1 MRNLITGGAGFI
13 GSHLIR
19 KLLNRGEYVICLDN
33 FITSDDS
40 NLIDFINN
48 PLFELIVQDIT
59 KPLNIRVENI
69 WHMACPASPNKYR
82 LDPIDN
88 IKTNFIGTYNM
99 LELAKNTNAKL
110 FFSSTSEI
118 YGDPEIHPQD
128 ENYNGSVNTFA
139 ERSCYSEGKRISE
152 TLCFEF
158 NRKYKTD
165 IKVARIFNSYG
176 PNMLI
181 NDGRVVSNFIS
192 QALRKESLTVY
203 GNGLQTRSFCFI
215 NDVIGGILK
224 LMESSYQK
232 PVNIGH
238 SEEITIKDLANIIK
252 NKINKNINLI
262 YSDFV
267 LSEPKRRKPNIKL
280 ANKILNWY
288 PQTSL
293 NEGLDYTID
302 FFKNK
307 SL

>member
-82 LDPIDN
+82 LDPIDT

-158 NRKYKTD
+158 NRKYKID